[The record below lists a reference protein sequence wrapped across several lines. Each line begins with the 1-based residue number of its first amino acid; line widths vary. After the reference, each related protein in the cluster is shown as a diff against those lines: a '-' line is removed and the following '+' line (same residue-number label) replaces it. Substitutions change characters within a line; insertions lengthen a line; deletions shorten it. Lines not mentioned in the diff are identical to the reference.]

1 MDGRFGV
8 PAVDRALGDIPRG
21 SLVLL
26 RHDPTLDAAPFTV
39 QAAATQ
45 LAAGIEVVYLVTN
58 RSPVRTREALAELGG
73 HPDLAG
79 LHFVDAHSPLMGAAS
94 DAHYPVNDPTDLGQV
109 AARLEQA
116 AKDHPD
122 PVLLADSL
130 SGLLDH

>member
-39 QAAATQ
+39 QAAAAQ

-58 RSPVRTREALAELGG
+58 RGPARTREALQELGG
-73 HPDLAG
+73 KPDLRG
-79 LHFVDAHSPLMGAAS
+79 LHFIDAHSPLMAAPT
-94 DAHYPVNDPTDLGQV
+94 DAAYPVADPT
-109 AARLEQA
+109 
-116 AKDHPD
+116 
-122 PVLLADSL
+122 
-130 SGLLDH
+130 